1 MRFITLLAC
10 LFMFG
15 CATIDPNDV
24 IIDRECTLKNS
35 IPNIHDE
42 II

>member
-1 MRFITLLAC
+1 MRYFIILSC

-15 CATIDPNDV
+15 CATIDPNEA
-24 IIDRECTLKNS
+24 IIDQECTLKNS

-42 II
+42 IS